1 VILDPA
7 SLASRLRLLRAQA
20 GLAGAEAMPGAG
32 AALDWNARVESLR
45 AAQRVR
51 ESARIAA
58 ESALPGVEVARGVR
72 CIRWAQAGLPAPPA
86 RLPWEPAAA
95 DGPLLLLDTET
106 TGLAGGSGT
115 LVFLLALARWQGE
128 RLELEQWL
136 LTAPSAEAAWID
148 AWQASVP
155 TAHTLVSYNGRAF
168 DLPLLAA
175 RQRLSR
181 RADRFL
187 ARPHWDLLA
196 PVRRAFGSRWADCRL
211 ATAERKLLGLERV
224 DDLPGAFAPAA
235 WLAYLRHG
243 ETARLREAIAHNRQ
257 DVLTLARLLP
267 ALLRVHEEPEA
278 HDADGAALARRLLQC
293 GEHAAALAV
302 LERTPGEA
310 AALARARALR
320 RDGRPR
326 EALAALEGTAGAER
340 SAPILEAMAKLHE
353 HVLREPAQAQAVA
366 TRLLALEPEAMRH
379 ARRLARL
386 QRRIETPAPKRPA
399 RDGGFKRT
407 GPLEVAGKRRP
418 REGNSQTV

>member
-1 VILDPA
+1 VILDGA
-7 SLASRLRLLRAQA
+7 GLASRLRQLRAEA
-20 GLAGAEAMPGAG
+20 GLADATPD
-32 AALDWNARVESLR
+32 AAAASDWNARIESLR

-51 ESARIAA
+51 ESSRAAA
-58 ESALPGVEVARGVR
+58 EAALPGVEVARGVR
-72 CIRWAQAGLPAPPA
+72 CVRWSQAGLPAPPA

-115 LVFLLALARWQGE
+115 LVFLLALARWEGE
-128 RLELEQWL
+128 RLDLEQWL

-148 AWQASVP
+148 AWHAALPSV
-155 TAHTLVSYNGRAF
+155 HTLVSYNGRAF
-168 DLPLLAA
+168 DIPLLAT

-187 ARPHWDLLA
+187 DRPHWDLLA
-196 PVRRAFGSRWADCRL
+196 PVRRAFGSRWDDCRL

-235 WLAYLRHG
+235 WLAFLRHG

-257 DVLTLARLLP
+257 DVLSLARLLP
-267 ALLRVHEEPEA
+267 ALLRVHAEPEA
-278 HDADGAALARRLLQC
+278 YDADGTALARRLLQC
-293 GEHAAALAV
+293 GERAAALAV
-302 LERTPGEA
+302 LERTPGES
-310 AALARARALR
+310 AALARARTLR

-326 EALAALEGTAGAER
+326 EALAALESVDGAEC
-340 SAPILEAMAKLHE
+340 SIPILEALAKLHE
-353 HVLREPAQAQAVA
+353 HILREPIQAHAIA
-366 TRLLALEPEAMRH
+366 TRLSVLEPDASRH

-386 QRRIETPAPKRPA
+386 QRRIETPLPKRPA